1 MKLVH
6 EGFATAESHQG
17 HSYGWS
23 NGLDKLQRLLET
35 N

>member
-1 MKLVH
+1 VH
-6 EGFATAESHQG
+6 EGFATAESQQG
-17 HSYGWS
+17 HSHGWS